1 MRSGDP
7 VEPAALAPV
16 TEQARKDRRTAAV
29 VLAGFCAFV
38 NLYAPQPLLPTLA
51 REFHTSAA
59 GISLLITASTVAV
72 AMAAPLAGIL
82 SDHLG
87 RKRVLVPAA
96 LLLALPS
103 GLAATA
109 ATLDQLVFWRFWQG
123 VFTPGIS
130 VVVSAYINEEWE
142 MGVGR
147 AMSAYVSGTVLGGF
161 SGRMLAGLIAS
172 RFLWRWAFAVLG
184 IISAAAGVLVWAW
197 LPPGK
202 RFVRAVGQASSPIY
216 LAVTSLSAMA
226 RHMRNPRLLATFAVG
241 FCVLFSMLA
250 TFTYVNFYLAAP
262 PFQLSPAALGF
273 LFVVY
278 LGGALANTIVGPWID
293 RAGHRLT
300 ITVAFG
306 GGVAG
311 ILLTLIPSL
320 PVILLGLALCSSG
333 TFIAQSASTS
343 YVGTI
348 AREARAAAVGLY
360 VLFYYVGGSFGAA
373 TPGQFWNRGGWPASV
388 ALIASVQILTIL
400 IAALF
405 WRPAKRVQSA
415 VSHTRN

>member
-1 MRSGDP
+1 
-7 VEPAALAPV
+7 V
-16 TEQARKDRRTAAV
+16 TRRGPKDRRTAAV

-96 LLLALPS
+96 MLLALPS

-109 ATLDQLVFWRFWQG
+109 GTLNQLVFWRFWQG

-130 VVVSAYINEEWE
+130 VVVSTYINEEWE

-147 AMSAYVSGTVLGGF
+147 AMSAYVTGTVLGGF

-172 RFLWRWAFAVLG
+172 HFLWRWAFAVLG
-184 IISAAAGVLVWAW
+184 IISAVGGVLVWAW

-202 RFVRAVGQASSPIY
+202 RFVKEVRQASTPIPR
-216 LAVTSLSAMA
+216 LALESLSAMA

-262 PFQLSPAALGF
+262 PFKLSPAALGF

-278 LGGALANTIVGPWID
+278 LGGALANTIAGPWID

-311 ILLTLIPSL
+311 ILLTLIPSM

-333 TFIAQSASTS
+333 TFIAQSASTT
-343 YVGTI
+343 YIGAI
-348 AREARAAAVGLY
+348 ASEARAAAVGLY
-360 VLFYYVGGSFGAA
+360 ILFYYVGGSFGAA
-373 TPGQFWNRGGWPASV
+373 TPGQFWYRGGWPACV
-388 ALIASVQILTIL
+388 ALIAAVQILTIL

-405 WRPAKRVQSA
+405 WRPAKSVERA
-415 VSHTRN
+415 VYQTRN